1 MAEKRCAVH
10 VAAQK
15 GTTKKQLEDECKE
28 KFRKN
33 NLSVEKLLA
42 ETVTSNFRVT
52 CENWPV
58 NKDMSK
64 FEQWHV

>member
-1 MAEKRCAVH
+1 MKQVFFLKNCH
-10 VAAQK
+10 LF
-15 GTTKKQLEDECKE
+15 TKKQLEDECKE

-33 NLSVEKLLA
+33 NLSVEKLLT